1 MATLRYLSDSDAE
14 RTPSPGP
21 DRARDDS
28 RLLDAYSNAV
38 IAVVERAAPSVVS
51 VEVRGKDSRGGAG
64 SGVLITPDGYAV
76 TNHHVV
82 AGAGTVRVH
91 LPDGKSARATVI
103 GFDAATDLAVLRV
116 HASGLEFSTLGST
129 RDLKVGQLV
138 VALGNPL
145 GFSETVSAG
154 IVSAKGRVLRSV
166 EGRLIDNIVQHT
178 APLNPGNSGG
188 PLVATDHEVVGINTA
203 IIAAAQGIGFA
214 VPADTAHWVVSE
226 VLAHGRV
233 RRAELGIVA
242 RTRPIHRRFARGQ
255 PREPRGAQGPGPRAR
270 GRRAAGAL
278 GGRAAQGAQQ
288 PARVRARR
296 AHGGARGR
304 ASRARDRAER
314 PLTRAPSRK
323 PLDLRDFPPGATI
336 RM

>member
-1 MATLRYLSDSDAE
+1 MPTLRYLFDPVADSGAAPSADDGSQRDA
-14 RTPSPGP
+14 
-21 DRARDDS
+21 

-51 VEVRGKDSRGGAG
+51 VEVHGKDARGGAG
-64 SGVLITPDGYAV
+64 SGVLITPDGYAL

-82 AGAGTVRVH
+82 EAGATLRVH
-91 LPDGKSARATVI
+91 LPEGKSAPATLI
-103 GFDAATDLAVLRV
+103 GSDPATDLAVLRV

-129 RDLKVGQLV
+129 QNLRVGQLV

-166 EGRLIDNIVQHT
+166 SGRTIDNIVQHT

-214 VPADTAHWVVSE
+214 VPADTANWVVSE
-226 VLAHGRV
+226 ILAHGRV

-242 RTRPIHRRFARGQ
+242 RTRPIHRRFARAYGLEQ
-255 PREPRGAQGPGPRAR
+255 DTVVE
-270 GRRAAGAL
+270 AL
-278 GGRAAQGAQQ
+278 EIASGS
-288 PARVRARR
+288 P
-296 AHGGARGR
+296 
-304 ASRARDRAER
+304 ASRAGLRPRDLVLAVGSQPVRSVDELLKALSDQRVFERVVLTVARAGARLE
-314 PLTRAPSRK
+314 LAIAPI
-323 PLDLRDFPPGATI
+323 I
-336 RM
+336 R

>member
-1 MATLRYLSDSDAE
+1 MATLRYLSNSDAD
-14 RTPSPGP
+14 RAPSPGAA
-21 DRARDDS
+21 RARDDA

-51 VEVRGKDSRGGAG
+51 VEVRGKDARGGGAG
-64 SGVLITPDGYAV
+64 SGVLITPDGYV
-76 TNHHVV
+76 LTNQHVV
-82 AGAGTVRVH
+82 ANAGSVRVH
-91 LPDGKSARATVI
+91 LPDGKSATASVI
-103 GFDAATDLAVLRV
+103 GGDAATDLAVLRV

-188 PLVATDHEVVGINTA
+188 PLVATDHEIVGINTA

-233 RRAELGIVA
+233 RRAQLGIVA
-242 RTRPIHRRFARGQ
+242 RTRPIHRRFARLYDLEQDTVVEALEVTPGS
-255 PREPRGAQGPGPRAR
+255 PAGRAGLEAQDLVLAVDGRPVRSVDELLKALSDQRVFERVVLTVAR
-270 GRRAAGAL
+270 AGARL
-278 GGRAAQGAQQ
+278 ELAIA
-288 PARVRARR
+288 PNVR
-296 AHGGARGR
+296 
-304 ASRARDRAER
+304 
-314 PLTRAPSRK
+314 
-323 PLDLRDFPPGATI
+323 
-336 RM
+336 

>member
-1 MATLRYLSDSDAE
+1 MATPQYLSDPDAE
-14 RTPSPGP
+14 RVPSSAPEG
-21 DRARDDS
+21 ARDDA

-38 IAVVERAAPSVVS
+38 IAVVERAAPSVVA
-51 VEVRGKDSRGGAG
+51 VEVRGKNARGGGAG
-64 SGVLITPDGYAV
+64 SGVLITPDGYAL
-76 TNHHVV
+76 TNQHVV
-82 AGAGTVRVH
+82 ASAASVRVH
-91 LPDGKSARATVI
+91 LPDGKSALASVI
-103 GFDAATDLAVLRV
+103 GSDAATDLAVLRV

-129 RDLKVGQLV
+129 RNLKVGQLV

-188 PLVATDHEVVGINTA
+188 PLVATDHELVGINTA

-242 RTRPIHRRFARGQ
+242 RTRPIHRRFARVYGLEQ
-255 PREPRGAQGPGPRAR
+255 DTVVETREVT
-270 GRRAAGAL
+270 AGS
-278 GGRAAQGAQQ
+278 
-288 PARVRARR
+288 P
-296 AHGGARGR
+296 
-304 ASRARDRAER
+304 ASRAGLKAQDLVLAVDGRPVRSVDELLKALSDQRVFERVLLTVARAGVRLE
-314 PLTRAPSRK
+314 LAIAPNVR
-323 PLDLRDFPPGATI
+323 
-336 RM
+336 

>member
-1 MATLRYLSDSDAE
+1 MATLRYLSDPDAE
-14 RTPSPGP
+14 REPAAGP
-21 DRARDDS
+21 DRGARDA

-38 IAVVERAAPSVVS
+38 IAVVERAAPSVVA
-51 VEVRGKDSRGGAG
+51 VEVRSKDARGGGAG
-64 SGVLITPDGYAV
+64 SGVLITPDGYAL
-76 TNHHVV
+76 TNQHVV
-82 AGAGTVRVH
+82 ANAGSVRVH
-91 LPDGKSARATVI
+91 LPDGKSAAASVI
-103 GFDAATDLAVLRV
+103 GSDTATDLAVLRV

-233 RRAELGIVA
+233 RRAQLGIVA
-242 RTRPIHRRFARGQ
+242 RTRPIHRRFARLYDLDQDTVVEALEVASSSPAG
-255 PREPRGAQGPGPRAR
+255 RAGLKAQDLVLAVDGRPVRSVDQLLKALSDQRVFERVVLTVAR
-270 GRRAAGAL
+270 AGARL
-278 GGRAAQGAQQ
+278 ELAI
-288 PARVRARR
+288 
-296 AHGGARGR
+296 
-304 ASRARDRAER
+304 
-314 PLTRAPSRK
+314 APNVH
-323 PLDLRDFPPGATI
+323 
-336 RM
+336 